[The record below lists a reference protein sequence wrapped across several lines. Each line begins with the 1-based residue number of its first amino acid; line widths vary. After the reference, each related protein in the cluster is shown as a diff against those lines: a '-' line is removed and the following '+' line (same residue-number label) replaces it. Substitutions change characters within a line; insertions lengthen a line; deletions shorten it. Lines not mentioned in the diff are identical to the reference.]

1 MSVSLEQLEKALRA
15 SAKETERLRR
25 SNRRLLAASHE
36 PIAIVGM
43 SCRLPG
49 QVRSPADLWD
59 LVARGGDAISPFPTD
74 RGWDLEGLYNQ
85 DPEHQGTSYV
95 KEAGFLYDAGE
106 FDADFFRISPREA
119 LVMDPQQRLFLEASW
134 EACENAGVDPTSLR
148 GSQTGVFAGVMHSD
162 YLADTGT
169 PRQDGVEITS
179 TNSGSIVSGRVAY
192 AFGLEGPT
200 MTVDTACSSSL
211 VALHLACGALR
222 RGECGLAFAGGV
234 TVLAQPHLFIGFS
247 RQGALAP
254 DGRCKSFADAADGT
268 NWGEG
273 VGLLLLERLSDAR
286 RLGHP
291 VLAVVRGSAVNQDGA
306 SNGFAA
312 PHGPSQ
318 ERVIRQ
324 ALENA
329 GLSAGQVDA
338 VEAHGTGTRLG
349 DPIEAQALLS
359 TYGLDRPEGRPL
371 WLGSVKSNVGHTMAA
386 AGVSGVIKMVMA
398 MRQGILP
405 KTLHVDERSTRIDWS
420 AGEVSLLTE
429 SAPWLE
435 TDAPRRAG
443 VSSFGMTGTNV
454 HAILEE
460 DRLPESDV
468 ASNGAA
474 SRSRVRA
481 HAAVPGDA
489 AVPGENAATQPE
501 DAGPSQIACALTS
514 LGTVPWVLSGQGASA
529 LRAQADRLA
538 AHVSQKP
545 DFDIGD
551 VGFSLAGSRSALESR
566 AVVTGDDLPELQAG
580 LAALAN
586 DGSAPGVIRGVA
598 PPGGGRVAFMFTGQ
612 GAQRVGMGRELYDA
626 SPVFRDTLDEVCRSF
641 DPLLG
646 RSLREVIFGEGDSS
660 TPVEGGRDNA
670 GLLDETMFTQA
681 GLFTLEVA
689 LFRLLDTLGVRPDY
703 VIGHSVGELAAAYA
717 VGMLSLE
724 HACTL
729 VAARGRLMGA
739 LGGGAMVAV
748 QASELEALE
757 GIDGREDIAL
767 AAVNGP
773 SSVVFSGDEQAILA
787 QAAAWAE
794 RGRKT
799 TRLRV
804 SIATHSHHMDGMLEE
819 FARIVGDLS
828 FSEPQV
834 TVVSGL
840 TGEPLTG
847 EQVSDANYWVDHVR
861 HTVRFAD
868 GIRWLGAQGVASFL
882 EVGPGGVLSAM
893 CLDCLSGGSGS
904 GERIS
909 PQAPSSN
916 GHSSGASVS
925 ARGRT
930 PTAVPLLRGGRPE
943 ISAVLGALG
952 ELWVGGVA
960 LDWTRVFEGSG
971 ARRVE
976 LPTYAFQRERYWL
989 RASRGVGDLAAAGQI
1004 SADHPL
1010 LGAAIPTAEEEGWLF
1025 TGRISTQDHPWLL
1038 DHAVSGIPLL
1048 PGTGFLDL
1056 ALHAGGYASCDMVE
1070 ELTLQAPL
1078 VLPEDAGV
1086 QLQVLLAAPDE
1097 YSRRRVSIY
1106 SRVEDREDGRSDE
1119 REWICNAAGVVAI
1132 APDATRGEGTL
1143 LQWPPAGAE
1152 AVEVDTL
1159 YEQLSELG
1167 LDYGPAF
1174 RGLRAAW
1181 KLGEDVFAEIRLP
1194 ERQLTGAHSYAIHP
1208 ALADAALHT
1217 FAVSLS
1223 DSGMSS
1229 RPQEGDAGIRLPFV
1243 WRGVS
1248 LRARGVSALRVRLS
1262 PKEPDVASL
1271 TMCDEHGLPV
1281 ATVDALV
1288 ARAVHPEQLAAA
1300 AAASGGYHETLTSL
1314 DWVEVETD
1322 SSLGHEIGDVALVGA
1337 AGGDETPGSLA
1348 DALRTAGLDIEDHQ
1362 DLASLGGVAQSRGV
1376 IPTVT
1381 LIACEAATS
1390 DGGAAREHDL
1400 DGKQESGSFDPAYA
1414 HLTINRMLAVLQT
1427 WIGDERFA
1435 LSRLVLVTRGA
1446 VATNAAEGVGDLAQA
1461 TVWGLVRAARSE
1473 FVGRFV
1479 LLDIDGDVSCASGLP
1494 AAIAAA
1500 VRTDEPELAL
1510 RGERV
1515 LAPRIGRVPLPRP
1528 GSMSSRVAR
1537 DGERSEDRPEVV
1549 DRSRAPGAS
1558 AERPMFDA
1566 EGTVLI
1572 SGGTGALGASV
1583 ARHLVVRHGV
1593 RSLLLVSRSGRE
1605 APRAAE
1611 LESELSGLGARVR
1624 IAACDTADRGQVQA
1638 LISSVGDEYPLRA
1651 VVHAAG
1657 VLDDGLFVSLTPE
1670 RVSRVLAPKVDGA
1683 WHLHELTAHLDLSAF
1698 VLFSSIAATFGS
1710 PGQANYCA
1718 ANAFLDALAAHRRAH
1733 GLPAI
1738 SMAWG
1743 WWAEENSMAARDS
1756 DALDRA
1762 RRERSGALAMS
1773 TQEALELFDAA
1784 CLTDQALVVVSRSS
1798 LDTVVEGGAVPA
1810 LLRGVVRVKRGQ
1822 SSADGSWARRLAVVA
1837 DGERRDL
1844 LLELVLSEVAGVLGH
1859 SSPEGLGEQRSF
1871 LELGFDSLAAV
1882 ELRNRLDRA
1891 TGLRLP
1897 ATLVF
1902 DRPTPGEL
1910 VDVLLVELDR
1920 DTTEDGQRGLQ
1931 EHDADGPAASARIE
1945 SVGTFGSLLRE
1956 ARKRG
1961 MVNEFLAMLVTA
1973 ARFRPAFDIQ
1983 AAAAEAPK
1991 PVTLSEGSASP
2002 RLVCVPSMLA
2012 TAGPHQY
2019 ARFASAFRGVREV
2032 TALPLRGFLDDE
2044 LLPASMD
2051 AAVEAHAQ
2059 AVRGLAA
2066 DVPVVLVGHS
2076 TGGALAMAVAARL
2089 ESTGVRLA
2097 GVVLVDTYHAVGEG
2111 MSQLLGGV
2119 LDGMLE
2125 REGAYTALS
2134 DARMT
2139 AMGLYLSLLVGWQP
2153 SPIDA
2158 PTLVLRATQALP
2170 GFTSKEIQ
2178 EQWWRSFDSAVKVP
2192 GDHFTIM
2199 EDHADSAASA
2209 VDAWL
2214 SNTLDR

>member
-1 MSVSLEQLEKALRA
+1 MSTSPVQLERALRV

-25 SNRRLLAASHE
+25 QNQRLLAASHE
-36 PIAIVGM
+36 PVAIIGM

-49 QVRSPADLWD
+49 DVRSPAQLWD
-59 LVARGGDAISPFPTD
+59 LVAAGRDGMSHFPTD
-74 RGWDLEGLYNQ
+74 RGWDLERLYHP
-85 DPEHQGTSYV
+85 DPDHPGTCYV
-95 KEAGFLYDAGE
+95 REAGFLHDVAE
-106 FDADFFRISPREA
+106 FDADFFRISPRDA

-134 EACENAGVDPTSLR
+134 EACEDAGVDPVSLR
-148 GSQTGVFAGVMHSD
+148 GSHTGVFAGVMHND
-162 YLADTGT
+162 YLTDSGA

-211 VALHLACGALR
+211 VALHLACAALR
-222 RGECGLAFAGGV
+222 GGECGLAFAGGV
-234 TVLAQPHLFIGFS
+234 TVLTQPHFFVGFS
-247 RQGALAP
+247 RQRALAP
-254 DGRCKSFADAADGT
+254 DGRCKSFAEAADGT

-329 GLSAGQVDA
+329 GLSASQVDA

-371 WLGSVKSNVGHTMAA
+371 WLGSVKSNIGHAMAA

-398 MRQGILP
+398 MRHGILP

-429 SAPWLE
+429 SAPWPQ
-435 TDAPRRAG
+435 TDAPRRAA

-454 HAILEE
+454 HVILEE
-460 DRLPESDV
+460 VRPPESE
-468 ASNGAA
+468 ASSNGAA
-474 SRSRVRA
+474 SRSRVRRERA
-481 HAAVPGDA
+481 HTGA
-489 AVPGENAATQPE
+489 PGESTAQSETEGASSIP
-501 DAGPSQIACALTS
+501 CALAS
-514 LGTVPWVLSGQGASA
+514 LSVVPWVLSGQGASA

-538 AHVSQKP
+538 AYVSENP
-545 DFDIGD
+545 ELDIGD
-551 VGFSLAGSRSALESR
+551 VGFSLAGSRSALENR
-566 AVVTGDDLPELQAG
+566 AVVVGNEPPELLAG

-586 DGSAPGVIRGVA
+586 EVSAPGVLRGVA
-598 PPGGGRVAFMFTGQ
+598 RPGGGRVAFMFTGQ

-626 SPVFRDTLDEVCRSF
+626 SPIFRDTLEEVCQSF

-646 RSLREVIFGEGDSS
+646 RSLLEVIFGEGDSS
-660 TPVEGGRDNA
+660 THAEDGRDSA

-681 GLFTLEVA
+681 GLFALEVA
-689 LFRLLDTLGVRPDY
+689 LFRLLDALGVRPSY
-703 VIGHSVGELAAAYA
+703 MIGHSVGELAAAYA
-717 VGMLSLE
+717 AGMLSLE

-739 LGGGAMVAV
+739 LSGGAMVAV
-748 QASELEALE
+748 QASELEALQE
-757 GIDGREDIAL
+757 IEGREDIAL

-773 SSVVFSGDEQAILA
+773 SSVVLSGDEQAILA

-804 SIATHSHHMDGMLEE
+804 SIATHSHHMDGMLDE
-819 FARIVGDLS
+819 FARIVGELS
-828 FSEPQV
+828 FSEPQI

-840 TGEPLTG
+840 TGKPLSD
-847 EQVSDANYWVDHVR
+847 EQVGDASYWVDHVR

-868 GIRWLGAQGVASFL
+868 GVRWLGAQGVESFL
-882 EVGPGGVLSAM
+882 EVGPKGVLSAM
-893 CLDCLSGGSGS
+893 CLDCLDGGSSS
-904 GERIS
+904 GERVVS
-909 PQAPSSN
+909 QAPASN
-916 GHSSGASVS
+916 GQSSGASVS
-925 ARGRT
+925 ARGRVL
-930 PTAVPLLRGGRPE
+930 TAVPLLREGRPE
-943 ISAVLGALG
+943 IRAVLGALG

-971 ARRVE
+971 ARRVQ

-989 RASRGVGDLAAAGQI
+989 RSSHGVGDLAAAGQAP
-1004 SADHPL
+1004 ADHPL
-1010 LGAAIPTAEEEGWLF
+1010 LGAAIPMADDDGWLF
-1025 TGRISTQDHPWLL
+1025 TGRISAQDHPWLL
-1038 DHAVSGIPLL
+1038 DHAVTGIPLL
-1048 PGTGFLDL
+1048 PGTGFLEL
-1056 ALHAGGYASCDMVE
+1056 ALHAGGHASCDMVE

-1078 VLPEDAGV
+1078 VLPEQEGV
-1086 QLQVLLAAPDE
+1086 QLQVLLSAPDE
-1097 YSRRRVSIY
+1097 HSRRRVSIY
-1106 SRVEDREDGRSDE
+1106 SRVEHRDDGRPNE
-1119 REWICNAAGVVAI
+1119 RDWICNATGIVTVA
-1132 APDATRGEGTL
+1132 PEEVRDETTL
-1143 LQWPPAGAE
+1143 SQWPPPGAE
-1152 AVEVDTL
+1152 AVEVDTT

-1167 LDYGPAF
+1167 LEYGPAF

-1217 FAVSLS
+1217 FAVSLAGS
-1223 DSGMSS
+1223 ETSS
-1229 RPQEGDAGIRLPFV
+1229 RLHDGDAGIRLPFA

-1248 LRARGVSALRVRLS
+1248 LHARGASALRVRLS
-1262 PKEPDVASL
+1262 PRGTDVASL
-1271 TMCDEHGLPV
+1271 TMCDEHGSPV
-1281 ATVDALV
+1281 ASVDALV
-1288 ARAVHPEQLAAA
+1288 ARAVSPEQLAAA
-1300 AAASGGYHETLTSL
+1300 AAASGGYHETLTGL
-1314 DWVEVETD
+1314 DWVEVATGSVYE
-1322 SSLGHEIGDVALVGA
+1322 HAIGDVALVGA
-1337 AGGDETPGSLA
+1337 DGGDETPGSLA
-1348 DALRTAGLDIEDHQ
+1348 DVLRTTGLDIDDHR
-1362 DLASLGGVAQSRGV
+1362 DLSSLGRVEQSRGA
-1376 IPTVT
+1376 IPAVT
-1381 LIACEAATS
+1381 LMACEAATPDVGATREHGS
-1390 DGGAAREHDL
+1390 DGG
-1400 DGKQESGSFDPAYA
+1400 QERSGGFDPAHA
-1414 HLTINRMLAVLQT
+1414 HLTTNRVLAVLQA
-1427 WIGDERFA
+1427 WVGDKRFA
-1435 LSRLVLVTRGA
+1435 ASRLVLVTRGA
-1446 VATNAAEGVGDLAQA
+1446 VATSATEGVGDLAQA
-1461 TVWGLVRAARSE
+1461 AVWGLVRAARSE

-1479 LLDIDGDVSCASGLP
+1479 LLDIDGERSSASSLS
-1494 AAIAAA
+1494 AAIVAA

-1510 RGERV
+1510 REGRI
-1515 LAPRIGRVPLPRP
+1515 LAPRIARVALPGP
-1528 GSMSSRVAR
+1528 GSMPSWTAR
-1537 DGERSEDRPEVV
+1537 EGERSEGELGPVNARRGPRVSV
-1549 DRSRAPGAS
+1549 
-1558 AERPMFDA
+1558 ERPMFDA

-1572 SGGTGALGASV
+1572 TGGTGALGALV

-1605 APRAAE
+1605 APRAIE

-1638 LISSVGDEYPLRA
+1638 LITSVGQEHPLRA
-1651 VVHAAG
+1651 VVHTAG
-1657 VLDDGLFVSLTPE
+1657 VLDDGLIVSLTPE

-1698 VLFSSIAATFGS
+1698 VLFSSVTGTFGS

-1718 ANAFLDALAAHRRAH
+1718 ANVFLDALAAHRRAH
-1733 GLPAI
+1733 GLPAV

-1743 WWAEENSMAARDS
+1743 WWADENSMAARDS
-1756 DALDRA
+1756 DAPERA
-1762 RRERSGALAMS
+1762 RRERSGAIAMS
-1773 TQEALELFDAA
+1773 SQEALELFDAA
-1784 CLTDQALVVVSRSS
+1784 CLVDQALVVVSRSS
-1798 LDTVVEGGAVPA
+1798 LDAVAEGGAVPP
-1810 LLRGVVRVKRGQ
+1810 LLRGLVRVKRGQ
-1822 SSADGSWARRLAVVA
+1822 SSEDGAWTRRLAAVA

-1844 LLELVLSEVAGVLGH
+1844 LLELVLAEVATVLGH
-1859 SSPEGLGEQRSF
+1859 PSPEAVQAQRSF

-1910 VDVLLVELDR
+1910 VDVLLVELER
-1920 DTTEDGQRGLQ
+1920 HEPKDGQPAGQ
-1931 EHDADGPAASARIE
+1931 DHDTDRQVASAGVE
-1945 SVGTFGSLLRE
+1945 SAGTFGLLLRE

-1961 MVNEFLAMLVTA
+1961 QVDEFLAMLASA
-1973 ARFRPAFDIQ
+1973 ARFRPTFDVQ
-1983 AAAAEAPK
+1983 DAEAEAPK
-1991 PVTLSEGSASP
+1991 PVTLSEGSTSP
-2002 RLVCVPSMLA
+2002 RLVCLPSMLA

-2019 ARFASAFRGVREV
+2019 ARFAGAFRGVREV
-2032 TALPLRGFLDDE
+2032 RALPLPGFLEGE

-2051 AAVEAHAQ
+2051 AVAEAHAQ

-2066 DVPVVLVGHS
+2066 DAPVVLAGHS
-2076 TGGALAMAVAARL
+2076 TGGALALAVAARL
-2089 ESTGVRLA
+2089 ESIGVHPA
-2097 GVVLVDTYHAVGEG
+2097 GVILVDTYHTVGERLA
-2111 MSQLLGGV
+2111 QLLRGV

-2125 REGAYTALS
+2125 REGAYMALS
-2134 DARMT
+2134 DTRMT
-2139 AMGLYLSLLVGWQP
+2139 AMGVYLSLLAGWQP
-2153 SPIDA
+2153 VAIGA
-2158 PTLVLRATQALP
+2158 PTLVLRATEALP
-2170 GFTSKEIQ
+2170 GFSFEEIQ
-2178 EQWWRSFDSAVKVP
+2178 EQWWRSFDSAVEVP
-2192 GDHFTIM
+2192 GDHFTVM
-2199 EDHADSAASA
+2199 EDHADSAAAA
-2209 VDAWL
+2209 VDTWL
-2214 SNTLDR
+2214 SSALDL